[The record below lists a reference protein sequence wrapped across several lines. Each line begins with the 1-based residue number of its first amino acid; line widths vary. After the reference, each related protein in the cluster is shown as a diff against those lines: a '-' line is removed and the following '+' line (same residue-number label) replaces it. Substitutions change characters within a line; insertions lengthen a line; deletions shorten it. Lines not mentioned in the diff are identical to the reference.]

1 MDRKTFKTT
10 INNRELKV
18 TIGDLAI
25 QAEASA
31 LVQYGETM
39 ILATVCS
46 AKPREGTDFFPL
58 TVNYEEKY
66 YATGEILGSRYM
78 RREGRSSDEAILTS
92 RFIDRAI
99 RPRFPEGFR
108 QDVQVVITVL
118 SFDREND
125 PAFPALLGASLVLSL
140 SSLPWQGPLGM
151 AFLGKVD
158 EEWIVSPSYQD
169 KEKATAEL
177 SLTAIQE
184 KGEWLVNMM
193 EAEGQEIEEQSLLQG
208 IKQAESVFQQTVDF
222 QESIIQEYK
231 PAKIK
236 FEAPQPSPETRKGIE
251 DFLAQNL
258 EEYLFGWKGLEAVEK
273 QNAFQKKFN
282 KFIEENYSEEKGVAL
297 EFLAQKM
304 REVVHQKALA
314 GERLDGR
321 KSNEIRSLSAEVG
334 LSPRAHGSGLFSRGL
349 TKVLS
354 VLTLGSPADCM
365 KIEGMEI
372 KEEKRF
378 MHQYNFPPYSSGE
391 VSPMRGPKRRE
402 IGHGYLAEKALI
414 PVLPSLTDFPYTI
427 RLVSEVLSSN
437 GSTSQ
442 GSICG
447 SSLALMDGGV
457 PISSPVAGIAMGL
470 MKNGSDYCLLS
481 DIQGWEDKE
490 GDMDFKVAG
499 TRKGITAIQ
508 LDVKITGLTSQ
519 IIEETL
525 VEAKKAR
532 DQILGVLEKT
542 IDQPRDHL
550 SIYAPKIITGQIEP
564 ERIGL
569 IIGPGGKNI
578 KRLSE
583 KYQVEINIE
592 DSGQFFVTTT
602 DSEQAQKASEEILAL
617 GCEAK
622 IGEIF
627 QGKVVKIM
635 DFGAFVE
642 FRSGQDGLVH
652 ISQFVSW
659 RLEHV
664 EDVVHVGDI
673 IPVKLLEIDQE
684 GRYNLSAKA
693 AGFEAKNKKNG

>member
-282 KFIEENYSEEKGVAL
+282 KFIEENYSKEKGVAL